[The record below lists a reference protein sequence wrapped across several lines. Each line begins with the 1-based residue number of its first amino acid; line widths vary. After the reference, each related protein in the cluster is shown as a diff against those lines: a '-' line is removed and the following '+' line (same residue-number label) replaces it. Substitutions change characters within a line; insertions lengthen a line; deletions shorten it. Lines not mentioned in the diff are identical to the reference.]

1 MEKYLVYDRA
11 LTLADRI
18 ILKNLADDISSF
30 EKTHATNKLCS
41 SIANSSSKSDQRNT
55 WQAARETTSSHGGT
69 EPGRGL
75 SNDAADLARLR
86 SFNDPAHP
94 NFDSPAF
101 LGVNRRPTR
110 FVPILIRSILQGY
123 ICWARRIVR
132 RETDVVL
139 LTQLIVY
146 SITSVPSAL
155 LLYWHFTY
163 LQGCLHILMQLYHMG
178 TYTLMM
184 HQHIHMRGILAR
196 KHAYLD
202 CLFPY
207 LSDPL
212 MGHTWNS
219 YFHHH
224 VKHHHVEG
232 NGPDDLSSTIR
243 YERDNFSHFLLY
255 FGRFFFLVWLDLP
268 LYFLRKGRRAMAARA
283 AGWEFLSYVFYS
295 TMITQVNA
303 KATLFV
309 FILPLLLVRL
319 GLMVGNWGQHAFVDP
334 DSPDSDYRSSITLI
348 DAAVRL

>member
-1 MEKYLVYDRA
+1 MQKYLVYDRA
-11 LTLADRI
+11 LTLADKI
-18 ILKNLADDISSF
+18 ILKNLADDISST
-30 EKTHATNKLCS
+30 EKTPATKKNCT
-41 SIANSSSKSDQRNT
+41 SIANSSSKNGLRNI
-55 WQAARETTSSHGGT
+55 WQAARERTSTQGET

-75 SNDAADLARLR
+75 SNNAADLARLR

-94 NFDSPAF
+94 NFESPVF
-101 LGVNRRPTR
+101 MSINRQPTR
-110 FVPILIRSILQGY
+110 FVPIFIMSFLQGY

-132 RETDVVL
+132 HETDVVM
-139 LTQLIVY
+139 LTQLIIY
-146 SITSVPSAL
+146 SITSVPSAF
-155 LLYWHFTY
+155 LLYWQFTY
-163 LQGCLHILMQLYHMG
+163 LQGCLHIMMQLYHMG

-184 HQHIHMRGILAR
+184 HQHIHMRGILTR
-196 KHAYLD
+196 QHPYLD

-207 LSDPL
+207 VTDPL

-219 YFHHH
+219 YFYHH

-243 YERDNFSHFLLY
+243 YERDNLFHFLLY

-268 LYFLRKGRRAMAARA
+268 LYFLRKGRPDMAARA

-295 TMITQVNA
+295 TMITLVNA

-348 DAAVRL
+348 DVAVRH